1 MDQQVQLG
9 PTGRLSLWKSLDLA
23 GDAEVKD
30 IAGELPLRFAL
41 DRASV
46 AAGAAAFAAGKRML
60 EALEAPVEG
69 QKMTGN
75 LERF

>member
-9 PTGRLSLWKSLDLA
+9 PTGPSSLWKSLDLA

-46 AAGAAAFAAGKRML
+46 AAGAALWAAGYRIF
-60 EALEAPVEG
+60 EAVEAPMEG